1 MNFSTTGDEQ
11 ATEVPGCSECHD
23 RRRPILKIVS
33 RRTASHLMPLI
44 KKHVR
49 RGSSIISD
57 GWRSYH
63 HLQDEGFNHQTVNHQ
78 ECFVDPITG
87 AHTQNVERL
96 WGVRKSTI
104 WRLRGNR
111 TQNLLRDHLDVS
123 RSVLLR
129 GPLPPPSGHL
139 ASVVLLLPH
148 LCAVSSSP
156 VPSSVGDLLP
166 VGASSSLLLHSQYRS
181 N

>member
-1 MNFSTTGDEQ
+1 MPRSSGTSTEI
-11 ATEVPGCSECHD
+11 
-23 RRRPILKIVS
+23 ILLV
-33 RRTASHLMPLI
+33 LG
-44 KKHVR
+44 VR
-49 RGSSIISD
+49 REASV
-57 GWRSYH
+57 
-63 HLQDEGFNHQTVNHQ
+63 EG
-78 ECFVDPITG
+78 
-87 AHTQNVERL
+87 
-96 WGVRKSTI
+96 GV
-104 WRLRGNR
+104 L
-111 TQNLLRDHLDVS
+111 S